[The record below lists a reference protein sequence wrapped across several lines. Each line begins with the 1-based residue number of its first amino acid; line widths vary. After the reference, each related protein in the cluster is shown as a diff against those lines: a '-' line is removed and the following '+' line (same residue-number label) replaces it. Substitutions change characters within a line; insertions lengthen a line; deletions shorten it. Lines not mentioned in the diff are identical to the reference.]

1 MKRDRF
7 DDILHS
13 KLQDPQPGY
22 AVPSWSEMERK
33 LTLSENAAGV
43 EPKRSLSR
51 GFKYGIAAMVA
62 LLIGAGAYHFGRHSR
77 DIVISLEQPSSS
89 NSALAGLEERAI
101 SADKLVEP
109 QSLNDPQLDKLFRS
123 VRSVTPMSGQSAKS
137 PLNNNLATLS
147 SSKNNSPWPEPMA
160 TLSPEVAK
168 MGAMKIPDADADSK
182 DWSSSSRSVHR
193 SPASVYAAAGRA
205 GKSAHGNLFDN
216 GFDWGEVKAEKRR
229 PWMMSAYTNAYAAG
243 GSNMQLLSSN
253 TAFNAALVESNY
265 TKNAVSFMGRNLKH
279 HFPVSVGLNVKK
291 QLTERWSIES
301 GLVYSYLQSTADLD
315 AAYQYRYKQSLHYLG
330 VPLGVSFS
338 LYRNKGLDIY
348 LQGGGMAQFALSA
361 HGQTR
366 IFDHGQF
373 ASSINEDLPA
383 NGALWSINFGAGI
396 SYDFVRNFGIYLEP
410 GANYYF
416 PNSSHPQSY
425 WTDNPWSFNVRVG
438 FRFKF

>member
-7 DDILHS
+7 DDILQS
-13 KLQDPQPGY
+13 KLQNPQSGY
-22 AVPSWSEMERK
+22 AVPSWSAMEHK
-33 LTLSENAAGV
+33 LTLAENAAGIV
-43 EPKRSLSR
+43 PKRSLSR
-51 GFKYGIAAMVA
+51 GFKYGIAAMIA
-62 LLIGAGAYHFGRHSR
+62 LLIGAGAYQFGRHSR
-77 DIVISLEQPSSS
+77 DVVISLEHEATS
-89 NSALAGLEERAI
+89 NGAALAGLEERAI

-123 VRSVTPMSGQSAKS
+123 VRSVTPMSGKSAKS
-137 PLNNNLATLS
+137 PLNSSNLATLS
-147 SSKNNSPWPEPMA
+147 VPNSSLPGANPLAMTSFE
-160 TLSPEVAK
+160 TLDLGSLEVP
-168 MGAMKIPDADADSK
+168 GIHPDKSASAAQSNY
-182 DWSSSSRSVHR
+182 RT
-193 SPASVYAAAGRA
+193 PAAYASAGRM
-205 GKSAHGNLFDN
+205 GKAVHGNLFDN
-216 GFDWGEVKAEKRR
+216 GFDWGDFEEKERH

-279 HFPVSVGLNVKK
+279 SFPVSVGINVKK
-291 QLTERWSIES
+291 QLNDRWSIES
-301 GLVYSYLQSTADLD
+301 GLVYTFLQSTADLD
-315 AAYQYRYKQSLHYLG
+315 AAYQYRYKQSIHYLG
-330 VPLGVSFS
+330 VPLGISYS

-366 IFDHGQF
+366 IFNQGEF

-383 NGALWSINFGAGI
+383 NGPLWSVNLGAGL
-396 SYDFVRNFGIYLEP
+396 SYDFVRNFGIYIEP

-416 PNSSHPQSY
+416 PNANHPQSY